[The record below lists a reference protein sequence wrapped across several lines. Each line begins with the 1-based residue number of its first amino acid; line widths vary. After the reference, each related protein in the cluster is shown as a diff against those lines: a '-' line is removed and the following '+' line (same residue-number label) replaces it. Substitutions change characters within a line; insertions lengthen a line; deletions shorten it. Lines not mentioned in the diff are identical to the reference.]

1 MQSSIRRARGVDY
14 LTFGRVMDELP
25 YRKDGSRLYRG
36 PHGTETKRPA
46 SVTELELYHSRGC
59 SASVLSTSAPTRGI
73 TKYRALAEPLA
84 SHVRGAVTARAAPS
98 AMRPGGPRHITAT
111 SFASTV
117 ARVSV
122 TCSDISGLRN
132 FVSLIFS

>member
-25 YRKDGSRLYRG
+25 YRNDGSRLYRG

-46 SVTELELYHSRGC
+46 SVTEIELYHSRGC
-59 SASVLSTSAPTRGI
+59 SSSALTNAPTRGVR
-73 TKYRALAEPLA
+73 KYRALAEPLA

-98 AMRPGGPRHITAT
+98 AMRHITV
-111 SFASTV
+111 ASTV

>member
-98 AMRPGGPRHITAT
+98 AMRHITV
-111 SFASTV
+111 ASTV

>member
-25 YRKDGSRLYRG
+25 YRNDGSRLYRG
-36 PHGTETKRPA
+36 PHGTETKQPA
-46 SVTELELYHSRGC
+46 SVTELELYHSREC
-59 SASVLSTSAPTRGI
+59 SASALTNAPTRGVR
-73 TKYRALAEPLA
+73 KYRALAEPLA
-84 SHVRGAVTARAAPS
+84 SHVRGAVTARAALS

>member
-25 YRKDGSRLYRG
+25 YRNDGSRLYRG
-36 PHGTETKRPA
+36 PHGTETKQPA
-46 SVTELELYHSRGC
+46 SVTELELYHSREC
-59 SASVLSTSAPTRGI
+59 SASALTNAPTRGVR
-73 TKYRALAEPLA
+73 KYRALAEPLA

-98 AMRPGGPRHITAT
+98 AMRPGGPRHITV
-111 SFASTV
+111 ASTV

-122 TCSDISGLRN
+122 TCTVEIVIIHNPIRK
-132 FVSLIFS
+132 F